1 MRVLTLRTEN
11 LKVKGKMNKCA
22 LGFLAILC
30 CCSLPTDIH
39 SEPTRPESAMG
50 LMRCVQGVCDESE
63 FQTKAFFSLAV
74 QKSKVLKL
82 GKSSLETKSAFA
94 TYTNEFFAGV
104 TNALKVQFF
113 TQPIREEAR
122 AKLLRSD
129 NQEISKGGYATLV
142 LFLDDHN
149 QMSQANLTYA
159 IPGTTVARTVAS
171 SCDELTK
178 YFFYYHFDH
187 NRLQLK
193 SKGSYTAPDLKE
205 ETLTLSWDMD
215 LDLPVFDRIKK

>member
-1 MRVLTLRTEN
+1 MRAF
-11 LKVKGKMNKCA
+11 GII
-22 LGFLAILC
+22 AILC
-30 CCSLPTDIH
+30 CCALPTDIH
-39 SEPTRPESAMG
+39 SEPTQPVSAMG
-50 LMRCVQGVCDESE
+50 LMRCVQGVCDETE
-63 FQTKAFFSLAV
+63 FQTKAFFNLAV

-94 TYTNEFFAGV
+94 TYTNEFFGGV
-104 TNALKVQFF
+104 TSALKVQFF
-113 TQPIREEAR
+113 TQSIMEEAR
-122 AKLLRSD
+122 AKLLRGD
-129 NQEISKGGYATLV
+129 NQEINRGGYATLV
-142 LFLDDHN
+142 LFLDDQN
-149 QMSQANLTYA
+149 QMWQANFTYA

-178 YFFYYHFDH
+178 YFFHYHFDH